1 MSLLRSD
8 PAAAAKTVADPM
20 RKGIHPLQR
29 ALTVINTKGASS
41 TELSVLRP
49 HSGLY
54 FLQSDTTTHPAWT
67 GKKKELGTSG
77 RAALF
82 KQKFDLSL
90 TDLRGTRPS
99 DKAATEPAA
108 GAAATPE
115 PQAAVLTKRR

>member
-1 MSLLRSD
+1 
-8 PAAAAKTVADPM
+8 M

-41 TELSVLRP
+41 TVLSVLRP
-49 HSGLY
+49 QGGLY

-90 TDLRGTRPS
+90 SELRGTRPE
-99 DKAATEPAA
+99 KAATTTATS
-108 GAAATPE
+108 GGGATPE
-115 PQAAVLTKRR
+115 PQVTVLTKRR